1 MKANVRG
8 PGRRGDDLDGLRA
21 AYVASTRDGH
31 SAWCVCGVERLAEEH
46 LRRAE
51 DLYGRAR
58 ECLDRGDVRGAAALF
73 LQYTE
78 AVSEAQKLVGVR

>member
-1 MKANVRG
+1 MI
-8 PGRRGDDLDGLRA
+8 RA
-21 AYVASTRDGH
+21 IRDWWH
-31 SAWCVCGVERLAEEH
+31 ARQARLAEEH

-78 AVSEAQKLVGVR
+78 AVSEAQKLVGGR